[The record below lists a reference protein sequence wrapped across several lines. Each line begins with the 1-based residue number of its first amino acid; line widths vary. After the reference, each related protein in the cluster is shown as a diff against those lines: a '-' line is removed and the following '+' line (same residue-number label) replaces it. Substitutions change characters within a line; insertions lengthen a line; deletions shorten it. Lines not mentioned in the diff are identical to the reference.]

1 MTLPLVTYRGCV
13 NTWECDQW
21 GHQNVRFYIAK
32 ASDAQAALCAEIGL
46 TPAYLRERGL
56 MVRTVRDRVLFKREL
71 HAGDAVSIRSGI
83 REAQGAAIRHYSV
96 LANDETGTRS
106 AVFETEAH
114 LVDAGT
120 GKAVKLPAAVT
131 SGAMRL
137 AGTHASH
144 PPPPPPEGPRA
155 PVKDAPRSLLT
166 HRGAFDSWERD
177 ESGWTPPRF
186 QIGRLAQAAT
196 RLIEHLGLS
205 KDVLLDRKLGNAAL
219 DYSIEYRAPLRP
231 GQTIDVHSGVLEV
244 GRKVLRIYHH
254 LIDFAQGEVATQ
266 MEVALVFF
274 DLTARKS
281 VPMPQEIVAAA
292 HDLMRR
298 PSTRDAR

>member
-32 ASDAQAALCAEIGL
+32 ASDAQAALCGEIGL
-46 TPAYLRERGL
+46 TPAYLREHGL
-56 MVRTVRDRVLFKREL
+56 LVRTVRDRVLFKREL
-71 HAGDAVSIRSGI
+71 HAGDAVSIRSGV
-83 REAQGAAIRHYSV
+83 REAQGAAIRYFSV
-96 LANDETGTRS
+96 LANEESGTRS
-106 AVFETEAH
+106 AVFETEAR
-114 LVDAGT
+114 LYDAAT
-120 GKAVKLPAAVT
+120 NQEVKLPSTVA
-131 SGAMRL
+131 SRAMEL
-137 AGTHASH
+137 AQAHASQ
-144 PPPPPPEGPRA
+144 PPPTPPEGPRA
-155 PVKDAPRSLLT
+155 PATVAPQALLT
-166 HRGAFDSWERD
+166 HRGALDSWERD
-177 ESGWTPPRF
+177 ESGLTPPRF

-205 KDVLLDRKLGNAAL
+205 KDGLLDRNLGNAAL
-219 DYSIEYRAPLRP
+219 DYAIEYRAPLRP

-244 GRKVLRIYHH
+244 RRKVLRISHH

-274 DLTARKS
+274 DLTARQS

-298 PSTRDAR
+298 PPGDR